1 MSLALSRML
10 LDRFFPNAGAAGGG
24 DARTPMDWKETRD
37 AHVFRMD
44 VPGLAKDQVA
54 VELVDG
60 RILRVRGGKQDAD
73 ADDASA
79 KDAAAAGGGEEKEEK
94 EEEGVGGAVRWHCR
108 ERPRRRAF
116 ETQFRLPDDAAADEA
131 RAAMADGV
139 LTVTVPKQKGGG
151 KKRHH
156 GGDKPVCCRFWP

>member
-10 LDRFFPNAGAAGGG
+10 LDRFFFPDAGDGDG
-24 DARTPMDWKETRD
+24 DARPPMDWKETRD

-44 VPGLAKDQVA
+44 VPGLAKEQVA

-60 RILRVRGGKQDAD
+60 RILRVRGGKQGDGAEGGG
-73 ADDASA
+73 
-79 KDAAAAGGGEEKEEK
+79 AAAGHEGDKENGEGGD
-94 EEEGVGGAVRWHCR
+94 GAVRWHCR
-108 ERPRRRAF
+108 ERAAARAF

-131 RAAMADGV
+131 RAGMADGV
-139 LTVTVPKQKGGG
+139 LTVTVPKRKGGA